1 MEKVDI
7 IVSEW
12 MGYFLLYESMLDSV
26 LWARDKYLNE
36 GGKMLP
42 DRAQIYVAAIED
54 EQYKN
59 SKIGFWKSVYGVD
72 MSCLSGAAMK
82 EPLIDCCDS
91 SMIVSTYS
99 LILDLDLCHM
109 KKEDVEFSSEYN
121 LEMKRDDRVHALIAW
136 FDTRFSDLEYPITL
150 STSPYKKYTHW
161 K

>member
-1 MEKVDI
+1 
-7 IVSEW
+7 